1 MKSSQELIDALAD
14 AGFQASSH
22 SGRGMDGRICVSVKN
37 ASAWAIAYGL
47 GRVRPNAEVV
57 SHPYI
62 DQLGRNS
69 VLYWPHYE
77 WPKGLEFELDQE
89 PNEDDE
95 TLLPK

>member
-1 MKSSQELIDALAD
+1 MKSSQELIDALID
-14 AGFQASSH
+14 AGFRASSY
-22 SGRGMDGRICVSVKN
+22 SGRGMDGKNCVSVKN

-47 GRVRPNAEVV
+47 GRVRPNALNVP
-57 SHPYI
+57 HPYI

-77 WPKGLEFELDQE
+77 WPKGFEIESDQE
-89 PNEDDE
+89 SNEDDE